1 MAKKMKFER
10 KQARQDRSEP
20 GGLAVEESSIMPPP
34 MEPEGKLEAAP
45 DPEPLPQLGALPETA
60 EKPAFTLKT
69 PKPKLAPSEQIAA
82 YVRSFDWSRVRA
94 TARKAIAS
102 GEMDEAQV
110 DGAIDNALP
119 TPEEL
124 QDMPLHHVM
133 AIASAAT
140 PERRQQ
146 YFPVLEL
153 HAEHARNLPEAE
165 QGQVHDHMAVLGL
178 LRKEAP
184 QQEMNA

>member
-10 KQARQDRSEP
+10 KQARQERKPE
-20 GGLAVEESSIMPPP
+20 GIAVEESSIMPPP
-34 MEPEGKLEAAP
+34 MEPEGRLEAAP
-45 DPEPLPQLGALPETA
+45 DPEPLPQLGPMPETE
-60 EKPAFTLKT
+60 EKPAFTPKT
-69 PKPKLAPSEQIAA
+69 QKPKLAPSEQIAA
-82 YVRSFDWSRVRA
+82 YVRSLDWSRVRA

-119 TPEEL
+119 TPEDL

-146 YFPVLEL
+146 YFPILEI